1 MCGRYKLYVWHFTD
15 QKITFVWHFT
25 DQKITFKELYQIMFL
40 WISKNKKFPRIL
52 RNDQRKSVNMYTD
65 NTQYS
70 IIKVRHFKRIPSIG
84 THRVLEVSNFLLL
97 FFKQFRLLTQLKKR
111 MKKALTFHGTTDT
124 GHPTSSRCKGRKIHY
139 CKYHRCSQNSVYICL
154 IHKECSQSV

>member
-1 MCGRYKLYVWHFTD
+1 MSIPFQTKTYIAHVPIYCIVHWGVTPTPLPRLSNELLTHTYIHKHTLNLHKLVCGRYKLY
-15 QKITFVWHFT
+15 VWHFT

-40 WISKNKKFPRIL
+40 WIAKNKNCPRIS

-70 IIKVRHFKRIPSIG
+70 IIKVRHFKRIPSIR

-111 MKKALTFHGTTDT
+111 MKKSANL
-124 GHPTSSRCKGRKIHY
+124 SRH
-139 CKYHRCSQNSVYICL
+139 N
-154 IHKECSQSV
+154 